1 MRRRSIVNIK
11 RLDPLPIDKLIKKI
25 KYKYNNLDN
34 NIINSYLKEYTSNKC
49 LTIPKIV
56 YDILQTKNRGKVDQ
70 LVNMILEKYPD
81 DGYFYIPQLCM
92 ILKDKS
98 YTESLEQYLLEQ
110 SGSRMKFSLYVYWII
125 SSYGQQ
131 ENIKF
136 INFLS
141 TIEMTLVNGLRRH
154 KHKNNTK
161 LANDNDI
168 YQENINKE
176 FRANYYNICIKF
188 YQSLKN
194 MCEKLKD
201 YPKTSTDNKNDRK
214 YVLNYFLTE
223 KNKKILNLIKTE
235 GLDETSNVV
244 QGLYRG
250 YILPFNDSDTI
261 LDDECYVIV
270 KFNTKYCSCLSTKK
284 RVPCK
289 IVFEVVKVKDLK
301 DWNKYIDINIK
312 EDKKNMNNI
321 SYVDLMLNKN
331 ESEEI
336 GNNSSD
342 QLHKLL
348 SADIDDKDNKKNKPK
363 HSRSLSLGGN
373 KSGSTTQVNKRFS
386 YYNLM
391 NFENKYGNPFGEKWL
406 EIYEN
411 IAKDSIYKK
420 FPSHCIKSF
429 IAKSDDDLRQEALS
443 MQLIKLMSDIFKKA
457 ELPLQLITYEI
468 IITSRTSGLI
478 EFIPDS
484 ISIDGLKKKTGADLN
499 TFYRNFFK
507 KHFKEAQNN
516 FVESL
521 AAYSLVTYLL
531 NIKDR
536 HNGNIMIDMKG
547 RIIHIDFGFILG
559 ISPGNVGFETAP
571 FKMTKEYVKLLD
583 GVDSEVYNYFILL
596 LTKGFLEIRKYLD
609 AFTKIIEIMSKSKYK
624 IFNIISI

>member
-250 YILPFNDSDTI
+250 YILPLNDSDTI

-270 KFNTKYCSCLSTKK
+270 KFNT
-284 RVPCK
+284 
-289 IVFEVVKVKDLK
+289 I
-301 DWNKYIDINIK
+301 
-312 EDKKNMNNI
+312 
-321 SYVDLMLNKN
+321 
-331 ESEEI
+331 
-336 GNNSSD
+336 
-342 QLHKLL
+342 
-348 SADIDDKDNKKNKPK
+348 
-363 HSRSLSLGGN
+363 
-373 KSGSTTQVNKRFS
+373 
-386 YYNLM
+386 
-391 NFENKYGNPFGEKWL
+391 
-406 EIYEN
+406 
-411 IAKDSIYKK
+411 
-420 FPSHCIKSF
+420 
-429 IAKSDDDLRQEALS
+429 
-443 MQLIKLMSDIFKKA
+443 
-457 ELPLQLITYEI
+457 
-468 IITSRTSGLI
+468 
-478 EFIPDS
+478 
-484 ISIDGLKKKTGADLN
+484 
-499 TFYRNFFK
+499 
-507 KHFKEAQNN
+507 
-516 FVESL
+516 
-521 AAYSLVTYLL
+521 
-531 NIKDR
+531 
-536 HNGNIMIDMKG
+536 
-547 RIIHIDFGFILG
+547 
-559 ISPGNVGFETAP
+559 
-571 FKMTKEYVKLLD
+571 
-583 GVDSEVYNYFILL
+583 
-596 LTKGFLEIRKYLD
+596 
-609 AFTKIIEIMSKSKYK
+609 
-624 IFNIISI
+624 